1 MRLAELKHAFRSNVE
16 RLEDDTIC
24 FLCDELLDVLLD
36 EIRGGSVTI
45 DELEDVIMQLCTLLF
60 FEDEEV
66 CHGAI
71 NSNIVSIYALFLF
84 TYSEHFNEMI
94 T

>member
-1 MRLAELKHAFRSNVE
+1 MRSAELKYAFRSNVE
-16 RLEDDTIC
+16 KLDDDTIC

-45 DELEDVIMQLCTLLF
+45 DELEDVVMQLCTSLF

-71 NSNIVSIYALFLF
+71 SSNIVSIIELNLK
-84 TYSEHFNEMI
+84 
-94 T
+94 